1 MNRTKITGINL
12 YDFLIVILYF
22 CDLCILHTMEKP
34 SYILGI
40 ESSCD
45 DTAAAVLRNNE
56 VLSNCIA
63 NQKIHQAYGGVVPEL
78 ASRAHQANIV
88 PVVQQALSIANI
100 DKKDLSAIAYTRGPG
115 LLGSLLVGSAF
126 SKSLALSLNIPLIE
140 VNHMQAHLLCHFI
153 KNEKE
158 SPPAFPFLGVTLSGG
173 HTQLVMVESHFK
185 MKEIGKTRDDAIG
198 EAFDK
203 CGKIMG
209 LNYPAGPEVDR
220 LAKTGNP
227 DAFQFPI
234 PKVPGLEVSYSGLK
248 TAFINLVNKNCQKNP
263 KFIAENLNDLCASIQ
278 KTLVAVIMEK
288 ITLAK
293 KEYNLESVVIGGGVA
308 ANSAIREALNLKAE
322 NEAWNVFLP
331 PFQYTTDNAAMIG
344 IVGYHKLI
352 SQQLGS
358 MKQSVSARLSF

>member
-1 MNRTKITGINL
+1 MKKT
-12 YDFLIVILYF
+12 
-22 CDLCILHTMEKP
+22 

-45 DTAAAVLRNNE
+45 DTAAAIFKDNQ

-63 NQKIHQAYGGVVPEL
+63 NQKIHQSYGGVVPEL

-100 DKKDLSAIAYTRGPG
+100 DKKELSAIAYTRGPG

-126 SKSLALSLNIPLIE
+126 AKSLALSLEIPLIE

-153 KNEKE
+153 NNEDQY
-158 SPPAFPFLGVTLSGG
+158 PPEFPFLGVTLSGG
-173 HTQLVMVESHFK
+173 HTQLVLVESHFE

-209 LNYPAGPEVDR
+209 LNYPAGPEIDR
-220 LAKTGNP
+220 LAKEGDPN
-227 DAFQFPI
+227 AFDFPI
-234 PKVPGLEVSYSGLK
+234 PKVDGLDVSYSGLK
-248 TAFINLVNKNCQKNP
+248 TAFINLVNKNSMKNP
-263 KFIAENLNDLCASIQ
+263 NFIEENLNDLCASIQ
-278 KTLVAVIMEK
+278 KTLVTVIINK
-288 ITLAK
+288 IILAK
-293 KEYNLESVVIGGGVA
+293 EKYKLNRVVIGGGVA
-308 ANSAIREALNLKAE
+308 ANSKIRSVLTEKANLDHWE
-322 NEAWNVFLP
+322 VFLP

-344 IVGYHKLI
+344 IVGYHKLL
-352 SQQLGS
+352 SQQLGT
-358 MKQSVSARLSF
+358 MDQSVSARLSL